1 LTDRSTARHRAL
13 HKSSSPLST
22 LTGSLSVVGD
32 YMGSVRRNG
41 VIIAMS
47 SGLVAS
53 MALPASAVSAAPVD
67 AGGPQ
72 TASIPVVP
80 AAAGSNAFFAA
91 PEGGLLALP
100 PDLVV
105 EDGPVIAPA
114 AATLDF
120 DHTAFVVVP
129 TDTSD
134 ESPAPTRN
142 KPSGPATLKNLGP
155 GTVTDDE
162 PTTTQPISTKPVATT
177 RRAARSTT
185 PAPVVKQAAASDKS
199 SDDDAD
205 QAPST
210 RGSSVIAVAAR
221 YLGVPYRWGGTSPRG
236 FDCSGYAQYVYAQVG
251 KDLPRTVAEQ
261 RSAARIVPRSKAK
274 PGDLVFFG
282 TSHMGI
288 YAGNNKMY
296 DAPHSGASVTL
307 REIYS
312 ANVVFGQV

>member
-32 YMGSVRRNG
+32 YMGSVRRSG

-53 MALPASAVSAAPVD
+53 MALPASAVTAAPVD

-72 TASIPVVP
+72 TASIPVIP
-80 AAAGSNAFFAA
+80 GAGSNAFFAA

-134 ESPAPTRN
+134 ESPAPTRT

-162 PTTTQPISTKPVATT
+162 PTATKPIATT

-185 PAPVVKQAAASDKS
+185 PAPVVKQATATEKS
-199 SDDDAD
+199 SDDAD

-210 RGSSVIAVAAR
+210 RGSSVVAVAAR

-236 FDCSGYAQYVYAQVG
+236 FDCSGYAQYVYAQLG

-261 RSAARIVPRSKAK
+261 RSAARIVPRSQAK